1 MNMQSFCKS
10 IILVVLFSM
19 VLFTL
24 PNSVFAD
31 DETIDYNELHQKVL
45 QGIEETSVMDFE
57 VEKSIGLSYK
67 EK

>member
-24 PNSVFAD
+24 PNSVFTD

-45 QGIEETSVMDFE
+45 
-57 VEKSIGLSYK
+57 
-67 EK
+67 